1 MRVKLAGRAAFT
13 LIELMLTVGI
23 VGILAVLGSYGVSK
37 YVANAKTAEA
47 RNALGIMASGAVAQY
62 EKESMQSSVLQVQTG
77 ASISRQLCQS
87 AGASVPSSPASIA
100 GRKYQSS
107 PAEWEA
113 GAATNSG
120 FACLKFRLDEPQYY
134 MYSYTIAGSAS
145 PGSSFTAAAEGDLN
159 GDGVLSLFALSGS
172 INSSYTIN
180 VAPNMIE
187 VRPDE

>member
-1 MRVKLAGRAAFT
+1 MRSKRAAQAAFT

-23 VGILAVLGSYGVSK
+23 VGVLAILATYGVSK
-37 YVANAKTAEA
+37 YVANAKSAEA

-62 EKESMQSSVLQVQTG
+62 EKESMSSNVLQQTTS
-77 ASISRQLCQS
+77 AAISRQLCLS
-87 AGASVPSSPASIA
+87 ASKSVPSSPGFIA

-107 PAEWEA
+107 DADWEVDKA
-113 GAATNSG
+113 GGSG
-120 FACLKFRLDEPQYY
+120 FSCLKFRLDEPQYY
-134 MYSYTIAGSAS
+134 MYSYTVAGSAM

-172 INSSYTIN
+172 INSSFTVN